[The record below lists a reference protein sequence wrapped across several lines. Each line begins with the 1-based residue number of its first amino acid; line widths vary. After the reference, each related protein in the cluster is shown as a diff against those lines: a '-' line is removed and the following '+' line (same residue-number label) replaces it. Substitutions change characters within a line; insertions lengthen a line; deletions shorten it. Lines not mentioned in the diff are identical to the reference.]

1 VRTVET
7 GLCTEENSRKQIGHS
22 RISTLTVK
30 NQHVNGS
37 KTTRET
43 ISIPTNLACVAG
55 AISREYFVSAAEHHD
70 RSRERQS
77 RARKTSLY
85 SREFR
90 KEVNG
95 TRNATKKCF
104 FFPTR
109 ILLSSS
115 FIRETHPVSLK
126 NWLPIILTIPVC

>member
-55 AISREYFVSAAEHHD
+55 AISREYFQ
-70 RSRERQS
+70 RQS
-77 RARKTSLY
+77 ITIDRENGKAARGKPVCT
-85 SREFR
+85 RENSER
-90 KEVNG
+90 KSMAHEMPP
-95 TRNATKKCF
+95 RNA
-104 FFPTR
+104 
-109 ILLSSS
+109 SS
-115 FIRETHPVSLK
+115 FRPGYY
-126 NWLPIILTIPVC
+126 